1 MTRLLTHR
9 VITEMLR
16 IFGDFESFYDRVY
29 SLRKMSPVEYI
40 LDPRWETLACS
51 VAIDHEAPFLLP
63 QDDVAR
69 FLNDIRQPYAFISHN
84 ALFDACILSYR
95 YGIHPPALMC
105 TLSLARATIY
115 HQIPNGRLSLKN
127 VLKYLGIGEKGEFI
141 QQMVGVHW
149 ADLVMDPGKMML
161 FTAYAHND
169 AVGCREIFFRLRD
182 QLPNMEAIVMDRVIR
197 MATDPKLQVDIGALT
212 TYRETVRTKKSVL
225 LSRVTLSDP
234 GMLASNI
241 KFAGLLAAF
250 GVDPPMKVSPSD
262 PEGKKLTYAFAKTD
276 AAFTDLLE
284 HDDPMVQALV
294 AARLGV
300 KTTIEE
306 TRSSR
311 FISIGMATH
320 AHLGMPY
327 MPVPLKFSGAHTH
340 RYSGDWLLNMQ
351 NLSARKS
358 KEIRRC
364 LYAPEGYTIVAV
376 DAAQIEARIVAWL
389 AQQDD
394 LLNMYVAGEDTY
406 RAFAADIFGLPLTL
420 VSKVH
425 RFVGKTCILGLG
437 FGMSARKLL
446 FSIRTLS
453 REQGIDLAPG
463 LGSSGGELT
472 LDMCEAWV
480 MTYRRKFFYI
490 QKLWTD
496 LNNLI
501 VLMAR
506 GQADG
511 YMIGPCGVQGTTVML
526 PSGLKLFYDNLR
538 YETDTNGRGNYVYDQ
553 AQFTKRIYGAKLLEN
568 IDQAL
573 DRQHVVEAGLRTE
586 MRARAQGIPDPR
598 VLLNIHDE
606 NVHCVPDEYAE
617 ALAAI
622 ALQEMARN
630 TQWSIGLPLSAEVKL
645 GKNLADMTEWKG

>member
-1 MTRLLTHR
+1 
-9 VITEMLR
+9 MLR
-16 IFGDFESFYDRVY
+16 IFADYETYYDRVY
-29 SLRKMSPVEYI
+29 SLRKMSPVEYV
-40 LDPRWETLACS
+40 LDSRWETLACA
-51 VAIDHEAPFLLP
+51 VAIDHEPPFLLP

-69 FLNDIRQPYAFISHN
+69 FLTNIRQPYALISHN
-84 ALFDACILSYR
+84 MLFDGVVTAYR
-95 YGIHPPALMC
+95 YGVHPPALMC

-141 QQMVGVHW
+141 QQMAGVHW
-149 ADLVMDPGKMML
+149 ADLVADPGKMML
-161 FTAYAHND
+161 FTSYAFND
-169 AVGCREIFFRLRD
+169 VEGCREIFFRLREH
-182 QLPNMEAIVMDRVIR
+182 LPNMEAIVMDRVIR
-197 MATDPKLQVDIGALT
+197 MATSPLLQVDVASLQV
-212 TYRETVRTKKSVL
+212 YRETVRAKKAAL
-225 LSRVTLSDP
+225 LSRVTLTDP

-241 KFAGLLAAF
+241 KFAGLLMAF
-250 GVDPPMKVSPSD
+250 GVDPPMKISPSD
-262 PEGKKLTYAFAKTD
+262 PEEKKLTYAFAKTD
-276 AAFTDLLE
+276 TAFTDLLE

-294 AARLGV
+294 AARLGT

-311 FISIGMATH
+311 FISIGLATN

-327 MPVPLKFSGAHTH
+327 MPVPLKYGGAHTH
-340 RYSGDWLLNMQ
+340 RYSGDWQLNMQ

-389 AQQDD
+389 ADQTD
-394 LLNMYVAGEDTY
+394 LLEMYVAGEDTY
-406 RAFAADIFGLPLTL
+406 KAFAADIFALDLTQ
-420 VSKVH
+420 VGKVH

-453 REQGIDLAPG
+453 REQGIDLG
-463 LGSSGGELT
+463 FELT
-472 LDMCEAWV
+472 LAMCETWV
-480 MTYRRKFFYI
+480 FKYRQRFYYI
-490 QKLWTD
+490 QRLWTD

-511 YMIGPCGVQGTTVML
+511 YRIGPCEVQGTTVML

-538 YETDTNGRGNYVYDQ
+538 FETDASGRGNYVYDQ

-568 IDQAL
+568 IDQGL

-617 ALAAI
+617 TLAAI
-622 ALQEMARN
+622 AIQEMARN
-630 TQWSIGLPLSAEVKL
+630 TQWSAGLPLSAEVKL
-645 GKNLADMTEWKG
+645 GKNLADMVEWKPV

>member
-1 MTRLLTHR
+1 
-9 VITEMLR
+9 MLR
-16 IFGDFESFYDRVY
+16 IFGDFETYYDRGY
-29 SLRKMSPVEYI
+29 TLRKLSPIEYI
-40 LDPRWETLACS
+40 LDSRWETLACA
-51 VAIDHEAPFLLP
+51 VAVDHEPPFLLP
-63 QDDVAR
+63 RDDVVG
-69 FLNDIRQPYAFISHN
+69 FLASIKQPYAFISHN

-105 TLSLARATIY
+105 TLNLARATIY
-115 HQIPNGRLSLKN
+115 HEIPNGRLALKS
-127 VLKYLGIGEKGEFI
+127 VAKHLGIGVKTEFI
-141 QQMVGVHW
+141 QQMINVHW
-149 ADLVMDPGKMML
+149 DDLVADPGKMML
-161 FTAYAHND
+161 FTAYAIND
-169 AVGCREIFFRLRD
+169 VELCREIFFRLRAD
-182 QLPNMEAIVMDRVIR
+182 FPNREALVMDRVIK
-197 MATDPKLQVDIGALT
+197 MATQPVLQVDVAGLQV
-212 TYRETVRTKKSVL
+212 YRDEVRAKKAVL
-225 LSRVTLSDP
+225 LSRVTLADP

-241 KFAGLLAAF
+241 KFAGLLAMF
-250 GVDPPMKVSPSD
+250 GVDPPMKISPSD

-276 AAFTDLLE
+276 TAFTDLLE

-294 AARLGV
+294 AARLGT

-311 FISIGMATH
+311 FISIGMACH

-327 MPVPLKFSGAHTH
+327 MPVPLKYSGAHTH

-358 KEIRRC
+358 KAIRQC
-364 LYAPEGYTIVAV
+364 LYAPTGYTIVAV

-389 AQQDD
+389 ADQTD
-394 LLNMYVAGEDTY
+394 LLEMYINGEDTY
-406 RAFAADIFGLPLTL
+406 KAFAADIFGLALYS

-437 FGMSARKLL
+437 FGMSARKLM

-453 REQGIDLAPG
+453 REQGIDLG
-463 LGSSGGELT
+463 FELT
-472 LDMCEAWV
+472 LAMCEAWV
-480 MTYRRKFFYI
+480 QTYRRKFYHI
-490 QKLWTD
+490 QRLWSD
-496 LNNLI
+496 LNNL
-501 VLMAR
+501 VMLMAR

-511 YMIGPCGVQGTTVML
+511 YMIGPCEIKGTTVML

-538 YETDTNGRGNYVYDQ
+538 YEVGRDGKGNYVYDQ
-553 AQFTKRIYGAKLLEN
+553 AQFTKRIYGAKMLEN

-586 MRARAQGIPDPR
+586 MRARALGIPDPR

-606 NVHCVPDEYAE
+606 NVHCVPNEYAE
-617 ALAAI
+617 TLAGI

-630 TQWSIGLPLSAEVKL
+630 VPWSTGLPLSAEVKM
-645 GKNLADMTEWKG
+645 GRNLADMEEWKPV

>member
-1 MTRLLTHR
+1 
-9 VITEMLR
+9 MLR
-16 IFGDFESFYDRVY
+16 IFGDFESYYDRAY
-29 SLRKMSPVEYI
+29 TLRKLSSVEYI

-51 VAIDHEAPFLLP
+51 VAIDHEQPFLLP

-69 FLNDIRQPYAFISHN
+69 FLSGIRQPYAFISHN
-84 ALFDACILSYR
+84 ALFDACILAYR

-127 VLKYLGIGEKGEFI
+127 VLKYLGLGEKSEFI
-141 QQMVGVHW
+141 QQMAGVHW
-149 ADLVMDPGKMML
+149 ADLVADPGKMML

-169 AVGCREIFFRLRD
+169 STGCRDIFFRLRD

-197 MATDPKLQVDIGALT
+197 MATTPLLQVNVADLQ
-212 TYRETVRTKKSVL
+212 TYRETVRAKKALL
-225 LSRVTLSDP
+225 LSRVTIADP
-234 GMLASNI
+234 GMLASNP
-241 KFAGLLAAF
+241 KFAVLLQTF
-250 GVDPPMKVSPSD
+250 GVDPPMKISPSD

-306 TRSSR
+306 TRSTR

-327 MPVPLKFSGAHTH
+327 MPVPLKYSGAHTH
-340 RYSGDWLLNMQ
+340 RYSGDWQLNMQ

-358 KEIRRC
+358 KEMRRC

-389 AQQDD
+389 AGQDD
-394 LLNMYVAGEDTY
+394 LMAMFLKGEDTY
-406 RAFAADIFGLPLTL
+406 KAFAADIFGVGITL
-420 VSKVH
+420 VSKVM

-437 FGMSARKLL
+437 FGMSARKLF

-453 REQGIDLAPG
+453 REQGIDLG
-463 LGSSGGELT
+463 FELT
-472 LDMCEAWV
+472 LAMCEAWV
-480 MTYRRKFFYI
+480 FTYRQRFHYI
-490 QKLWTD
+490 QRLWGD

-511 YMIGPCGVQGTTVML
+511 YMVGPCAVEGTTVTL

-538 YETDTNGRGNYVYDQ
+538 YETGTDGRGNYVYDQ

-586 MRARAQGIPDPR
+586 MRARALGIPDPR

-606 NVHCVPDEYAE
+606 NVHCVPDECADT
-617 ALAAI
+617 LAGI
-622 ALQEMARN
+622 ALTEMARN
-630 TQWSIGLPLSAEVKL
+630 TQWSAGLPLSAEVKL
-645 GKNLADMTEWKG
+645 GKNLADMTEWKPTEQVQ

>member
-1 MTRLLTHR
+1 
-9 VITEMLR
+9 MLR
-16 IFGDFESFYDRVY
+16 IFGDFETFYDRGY
-29 SLRKMSPVEYI
+29 TLRKLSPVEYI

-51 VAIDHEAPFLLP
+51 VAIDHEDPFLLP

-69 FLNDIRQPYAFISHN
+69 FLTDIRQPYAFISHN
-84 ALFDACILSYR
+84 ALFDACILAYR

-115 HQIPNGRLSLKN
+115 HAIPNGRLSLKN
-127 VLKYLGIGEKGEFI
+127 LLKHLGIGEKGEFI
-141 QQMVGVHW
+141 QQMAGVHW
-149 ADLVMDPGKMML
+149 ADLVADPGKMML

-169 AVGCREIFFRLRD
+169 STGCREIFFRLREH
-182 QLPNMEAIVMDRVIR
+182 LPSMEAIVMDRVIR
-197 MATDPKLQVDIGALT
+197 MATSPVLQVDGVGLFK
-212 TYRETVRTKKSVL
+212 YRETIRATKAAL
-225 LSRVTLSDP
+225 LSRVTLTDP
-234 GMLASNI
+234 GILASNI
-241 KFAGLLAAF
+241 KFAGLLSAL
-250 GVDPPMKVSPSD
+250 GVDPPMKISPSD
-262 PEGKKLTYAFAKTD
+262 PEGKKQTYAFAKTD
-276 AAFTDLLE
+276 TAFTDLLE
-284 HDDPMVQALV
+284 HDDTVVQALV

-306 TRSSR
+306 TRSTR
-311 FISIGMATH
+311 FINIAGMTEAY
-320 AHLGMPY
+320 LGSPY
-327 MPVPLKFSGAHTH
+327 MPVPLKYSGAHTH
-340 RYSGDWLLNMQ
+340 RYSGDWTLNMQ

-389 AQQDD
+389 ADQTD
-394 LLNMYVAGEDTY
+394 LLQMYLAGEDTY
-406 RAFAADIFGLPLTL
+406 KAFAADIFGLLLTQ
-420 VSKVH
+420 VGKVH

-453 REQGIDLAPG
+453 REQGIDLG
-463 LGSSGGELT
+463 FELT
-472 LDMCEAWV
+472 LAMCEAWV
-480 MTYRRKFFYI
+480 FKYRQRFYYI
-490 QKLWTD
+490 QWLWSD

-511 YMIGPCGVQGTTVML
+511 YKIGPCEVQGTTVML

-538 YETDTNGRGNYVYDQ
+538 YETDNNGRGNYVYDQ

-617 ALAAI
+617 TLAAI

-630 TQWSIGLPLSAEVKL
+630 TQWSAGLPLSAEVKL
-645 GKNLADMTEWKG
+645 GRNLADMTEWKP

>member
-1 MTRLLTHR
+1 
-9 VITEMLR
+9 MLR
-16 IFGDFESFYDRVY
+16 IFGDFESYYDRVY
-29 SLRKMSPVEYI
+29 SLRKLSPVEYI

-51 VAIDHEAPFLLP
+51 VAIDHEDPFLLP

-69 FLNDIRQPYAFISHN
+69 FLTDIRQPYAFISHN
-84 ALFDACILSYR
+84 ALFDACILAYR

-127 VLKYLGIGEKGEFI
+127 LLKYLGLGVKGEFI
-141 QQMVGVHW
+141 QQMAGVHW
-149 ADLVMDPGKMML
+149 ADLVADPGKMML

-169 AVGCREIFFRLRD
+169 STGCRDIFFKLREY
-182 QLPNMEAIVMDRVIR
+182 LPNMEAIVMDRVIR
-197 MATDPKLQVDIGALT
+197 MATSPMLQVDIGALT
-212 TYRETVRTKKSVL
+212 TYRQAVREKKGVL
-225 LSRVTLSDP
+225 LSRVTLTDP
-234 GMLASNI
+234 GMLASNV
-241 KFAGLLAAF
+241 KFASLLMAF
-250 GVDPPMKVSPSD
+250 GVDPPMKISPSD

-276 AAFTDLLE
+276 TAFTDLLE

-294 AARLGV
+294 AARLGT

-311 FISIGMATH
+311 FISIGMACH

-327 MPVPLKFSGAHTH
+327 MPVPLKYGGAHTH

-389 AQQDD
+389 ADQTD
-394 LLNMYVAGEDTY
+394 LLDMYVAGEDTY
-406 RAFAADIFGLPLTL
+406 KAFAADIFGLDLTL
-420 VSKVH
+420 VGKVH

-453 REQGIDLAPG
+453 REQGIDLG
-463 LGSSGGELT
+463 FELT
-472 LDMCEAWV
+472 LEMCSAWV
-480 MTYRRKFFYI
+480 FKYRQRFHYI
-490 QKLWTD
+490 QKLWGD

-511 YMIGPCGVQGTTVML
+511 YMIGPCEVQGTTVML
-526 PSGLKLFYDNLR
+526 PSGLRLFYDNLR
-538 YETDTNGRGNYVYDQ
+538 FEVGTDGRGNYVYDQ

-568 IDQAL
+568 IDQGL

-617 ALAAI
+617 TLAAI

-630 TQWSIGLPLSAEVKL
+630 TQWSAGLPLSAEVKL
-645 GKNLADMTEWKG
+645 GKNLADMTEWKGLT

>member
-1 MTRLLTHR
+1 
-9 VITEMLR
+9 MLR
-16 IFGDFESFYDRVY
+16 IFGDFETFYDRGY
-29 SLRKMSPVEYI
+29 TLRKLSPVEYI

-51 VAIDHEAPFLLP
+51 VAIDHEDPFLLP

-69 FLNDIRQPYAFISHN
+69 FLMGIRQPYAFISHN
-84 ALFDACILSYR
+84 ALFDACILAYR
-95 YGIHPPALMC
+95 YSIHPPALMC

-127 VLKYLGIGEKGEFI
+127 VLKHLGLGEKGEFI

-149 ADLVMDPGKMML
+149 ADLVADPGKMML

-169 AVGCREIFFRLRD
+169 STGCRDIFFRLREH
-182 QLPNMEAIVMDRVIR
+182 LPSMEAIVMDRVIR
-197 MATDPKLQVDIGALT
+197 MATSPVLQVDGVGLFK
-212 TYRETVRTKKSVL
+212 YRETIRATKAAL
-225 LSRVTLSDP
+225 LSRVTLTDP
-234 GMLASNI
+234 GILASNV
-241 KFAGLLAAF
+241 KFAGLLTAL
-250 GVDPPMKVSPSD
+250 GVDPPMKISPSD
-262 PEGKKLTYAFAKTD
+262 PEGKKQTYAFAKTD
-276 AAFTDLLE
+276 TAFTDLLE
-284 HDDPMVQALV
+284 HDDTVVQALV
-294 AARLGV
+294 AARLGI

-306 TRSSR
+306 TRSTR
-311 FISIGMATH
+311 FINIAGMTEAY
-320 AHLGMPY
+320 LGAPY
-327 MPVPLKFSGAHTH
+327 MPVPLKYSGAHTH
-340 RYSGDWLLNMQ
+340 RYSGDWTLNMQ

-389 AQQDD
+389 ADQTD
-394 LLNMYVAGEDTY
+394 LLEMFLAGEDTY
-406 RAFAADIFGLPLTL
+406 KAFAADIFGLDVTQ
-420 VSKVH
+420 VGKVH

-453 REQGIDLAPG
+453 REQGIDLG
-463 LGSSGGELT
+463 FELT
-472 LDMCEAWV
+472 LAMCEAWV
-480 MTYRRKFFYI
+480 FKYRQRFYYI
-490 QKLWTD
+490 QKLWGD

-511 YMIGPCGVQGTTVML
+511 YVIGPCTVEGTTVML

-538 YETDTNGRGNYVYDQ
+538 YETDNSGRGNYVYDQ

-617 ALAAI
+617 TLAAI

-630 TQWSIGLPLSAEVKL
+630 TQWSAGLPLSAEVKL
-645 GKNLADMTEWKG
+645 GRNLADMTEWKPV

>member
-1 MTRLLTHR
+1 M
-9 VITEMLR
+9 
-16 IFGDFESFYDRVY
+16 
-29 SLRKMSPVEYI
+29 
-40 LDPRWETLACS
+40 A
-51 VAIDHEAPFLLP
+51 
-63 QDDVAR
+63 
-69 FLNDIRQPYAFISHN
+69 
-84 ALFDACILSYR
+84 
-95 YGIHPPALMC
+95 
-105 TLSLARATIY
+105 
-115 HQIPNGRLSLKN
+115 
-127 VLKYLGIGEKGEFI
+127 
-141 QQMVGVHW
+141 GVHW
-149 ADLVMDPGKMML
+149 ADLVADPGKMML

-169 AVGCREIFFRLRD
+169 STGCRDIFFKLREY
-182 QLPNMEAIVMDRVIR
+182 LPNMEAIVMDRVIR
-197 MATDPKLQVDIGALT
+197 MATSPMLQVDIGALT
-212 TYRETVRTKKSVL
+212 AYRQGVREKKAVL
-225 LSRVTLSDP
+225 LSRVTLTDP
-234 GMLASNI
+234 GMLASNL
-241 KFAGLLAAF
+241 KFAGLLMAF
-250 GVDPPMKVSPSD
+250 GVDPPMKISPSD

-276 AAFTDLLE
+276 TAFTDLLE

-294 AARLGV
+294 AARLGT

-311 FISIGMATH
+311 FISIGTACH

-327 MPVPLKFSGAHTH
+327 MPVPLKYGGAHTH

-364 LYAPEGYTIVAV
+364 LYAPDGYTIVAV

-389 AQQDD
+389 ADQID
-394 LLNMYVAGEDTY
+394 LLEMYVAGEDTY
-406 RAFAADIFGLPLTL
+406 KAFAADIFGLALYS
-420 VSKVH
+420 VGKVH

-453 REQGIDLAPG
+453 REQGIDLG
-463 LGSSGGELT
+463 FDLT
-472 LDMCEAWV
+472 LAMCEGWV
-480 MTYRRKFFYI
+480 GTYRRKFYYI
-490 QKLWTD
+490 QKLWGD

-511 YMIGPCGVQGTTVML
+511 YQIGPCVIEGTTVML
-526 PSGLKLFYDNLR
+526 PSGLRLFYDNLR
-538 YETDTNGRGNYVYDQ
+538 YETGTDGRGNYVYDQ

-586 MRARAQGIPDPR
+586 MRARALGIPDPR

-617 ALAAI
+617 TLAGI

-630 TQWSIGLPLSAEVKL
+630 TQWSEGLPLSAEVKL
-645 GKNLADMTEWKG
+645 GKNLADMVEWKPTEQAP

>member
-1 MTRLLTHR
+1 
-9 VITEMLR
+9 MLR
-16 IFGDFESFYDRVY
+16 IFGDFESFYDRVF

-40 LDPRWETLACS
+40 LDPRWETLACA
-51 VAIDHEAPFLLP
+51 VAIDREAPFLLP

-69 FLNDIRQPYAFISHN
+69 FLTDIRQPYAFISHN

-95 YGIHPPALMC
+95 YGLHPPALMC

-127 VLKYLGIGEKGEFI
+127 VLKHLGLGVKGDFI

-149 ADLVMDPGKMML
+149 ADLVADPGKMML
-161 FTAYAHND
+161 FSAYAIND
-169 AVGCREIFFRLRD
+169 VEGCRDVFFRLREY
-182 QLPNMEAIVMDRVIR
+182 LPNQEAIVMDRLIR
-197 MATDPKLQVDIGALT
+197 MATTPLLQVDVGGLQV
-212 TYRETVRTKKSVL
+212 YRDEVRAKKADL
-225 LSRVTLSDP
+225 LSRVTLTDP
-234 GMLASNI
+234 SMLASNI
-241 KFAGLLAAF
+241 KFAGLLAMF
-250 GVDPPMKVSPSD
+250 GIDPPMKISPSD

-306 TRSSR
+306 TRSTR
-311 FISIGMATH
+311 FISIGLATN

-327 MPVPLKFSGAHTH
+327 MPVPLKYSGAHTH

-358 KEIRRC
+358 KAIRQC
-364 LYAPEGYTIVAV
+364 LFAPEGYTIVAV

-389 AQQDD
+389 AQQVD
-394 LLNMYVAGEDTY
+394 LLEMYLNGEDTY
-406 RAFAADIFGLPLTL
+406 RAFAADIFGLHLTQ

-446 FSIRTLS
+446 FTIRTLA
-453 REQGIDLAPG
+453 REQGIDLG
-463 LGSSGGELT
+463 FILT
-472 LDMCEAWV
+472 LEMCEAWV

-490 QKLWTD
+490 QQLWTD

-506 GQADG
+506 GQANG
-511 YMIGPCGVQGTTVML
+511 YMIGPCVVDGTTVIL
-526 PSGLKLFYDNLR
+526 PSGLKLYYDNLR
-538 YETDTNGRGNYVYDQ
+538 YEVDSKGKGNYVYDQ
-553 AQFTKRIYGAKLLEN
+553 AQFTKRLYGAKLLEN
-568 IDQAL
+568 IDQGL

-586 MRARAQGIPDPR
+586 MRARAMGIPDPR

-606 NVHCVPDEYAE
+606 NVHCVPDEYAMP
-617 ALAAI
+617 LAEI

-630 TQWSIGLPLSAEVKL
+630 VQWSRGLPLNAEVKL
-645 GKNLADMTEWKG
+645 GKNLADMVEWKP